1 MTNPFRLRPGARTAA
16 LAALLLAV
24 GIIPARGARAQ
35 TTSVAPATPATLT
48 PVPAAATPK
57 PTLDVLTNGL
67 RVIVVERRG
76 SAKIAAIDLRVRAG
90 IVWETPENN
99 GVAHFLEHL
108 VFKGTPTRR
117 PGDVDAAIEGVGGEL
132 IANTSLDWAQFA
144 ATVPSGAF
152 RQALEVLAD
161 VVQNPALRALDLE
174 TERRVILDEM
184 AAAELDPGRSA
195 LLALSAR
202 AFPDHPYRL
211 SLYGPVENV
220 QRFTRDDVLA
230 FWRAHYVPTN
240 MTLVVVGDVARANV
254 LEAARALFTFPTAAT
269 PPSIAGTALPDPAPL
284 TGVVRVEPLVRDR
297 GLVTVTL
304 GFRAPAV
311 SAAEDAVALDA
322 LLPLLATGSDGGRL
336 GDGLVRKHN
345 LAVSVSAGY
354 LTQRAPG
361 LLTVS
366 ATGRRGEE
374 KRLEDALFAE
384 IRRLR
389 EDGVSEAE
397 ADNARRIALGQILF
411 EQETFA
417 GQASVL
423 AFYDVLGA
431 PDFAARYEERLASV
445 SAADLARVVRLYLT
459 PDRCVVTSVVPVP
472 EEARR

>member
-1 MTNPFRLRPGARTAA
+1 MTNPLRPRPGARRAAFAAA
-16 LAALLLAV
+16 LLLLAV
-24 GIIPARGARAQ
+24 GIIPARVARAQ
-35 TTSVAPATPATLT
+35 TSAAAAPI
-48 PVPAAATPK
+48 PAAAMPK
-57 PTLDVLTNGL
+57 TTLDVLANGL

-76 SAKIAAIDLRVRAG
+76 SAKIVAIDLRVRAG
-90 IVWETPENN
+90 IAHETPENN

-108 VFKGTPTRR
+108 IFKGTPTRP
-117 PGDVDAAIEGVGGEL
+117 PGDVDGVIEGVGGEL
-132 IANTSLDWAQFA
+132 TANTSLDWAQFA
-144 ATVPSGAF
+144 ATVPFGAF

-161 VVQNPALRALDLE
+161 VVQNPALRASDLE

-184 AAAELDPGRSA
+184 AAAELDPVRSS

-211 SLYGPVENV
+211 SLYGSAENV

-230 FWRAHYVPTN
+230 FWRALYVPTN
-240 MTLVVVGDVARANV
+240 MTLVVVGDAARANV
-254 LEAARALFTFPTAAT
+254 LEAARAFFTFPNAAAAAPT
-269 PPSIAGTALPDPAPL
+269 PNVVEAVLPDPAPL
-284 TGVVRVEPLVRDR
+284 TGVVRAAPLVRDR
-297 GLVTVTL
+297 SLVTVTL

-311 SAAEDAVALDA
+311 RAAEDAVALDA
-322 LLPLLATGSDGGRL
+322 LLPLLATGGEGGRL
-336 GDGLVRKHN
+336 GDALVRKQN
-345 LAVSVSAGY
+345 LALSVSAGY

-366 ATGRRGEE
+366 ATGRGGEE
-374 KRLEDALFAE
+374 KQLEDALLAE

-397 ADNARRIALGQILF
+397 ADNARRSALGQTLF

-431 PDFAARYEERLASV
+431 PDFAARYVERLASV
-445 SAADLARVVRLYLT
+445 SAADLARVIRAYLT
-459 PDRCVVTSVVPVP
+459 PDRCVITTVVPVK
-472 EEARR
+472 EAARR